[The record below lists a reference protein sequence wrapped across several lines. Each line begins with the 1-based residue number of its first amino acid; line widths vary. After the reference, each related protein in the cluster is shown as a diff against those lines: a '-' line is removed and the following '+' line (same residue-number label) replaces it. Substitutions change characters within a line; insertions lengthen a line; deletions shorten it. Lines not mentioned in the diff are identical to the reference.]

1 LSYMELLLNTNKLYN
16 SNKRHKT
23 GLLDAPGFYLKKVEK
38 TSKKVLTKGLVGGS
52 IIKLSHEKGGEKRAQ
67 KTFRKK

>member
-1 LSYMELLLNTNKLYN
+1 M
-16 SNKRHKT
+16 
-23 GLLDAPGFYLKKVEK
+23 KKVEK

-52 IIKLSHEKGGEKRAQ
+52 IIKLSDEKGGEKRAQ